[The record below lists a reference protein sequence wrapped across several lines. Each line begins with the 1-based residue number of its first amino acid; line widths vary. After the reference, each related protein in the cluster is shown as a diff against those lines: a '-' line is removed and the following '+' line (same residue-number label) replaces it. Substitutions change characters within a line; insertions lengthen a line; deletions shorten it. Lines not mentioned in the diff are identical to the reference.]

1 MSSNLTEKQLT
12 LPLSADVLTGA
23 LTRREKAGFRF
34 GAHIHTTI
42 EFYRI
47 LSGFCY
53 MDIGTETITCNTGDF
68 IMILPNVVHSFYLGK
83 DSDCEFQQIH
93 FRPETFANVILD
105 NSGIYPISMMHAIHF
120 HFKTYYHQK
129 SDSVLDD
136 CLQKVIDL
144 HASSDSL
151 FSAANINLALMNIML
166 HILDKKQPDHHF
178 GSKYPEQLCGIYAGS
193 HP

>member
-68 IMILPNVVHSFYLGK
+68 IMILPNVVHS
-83 DSDCEFQQIH
+83 
-93 FRPETFANVILD
+93 
-105 NSGIYPISMMHAIHF
+105 
-120 HFKTYYHQK
+120 
-129 SDSVLDD
+129 SVLIT
-136 CLQKVIDL
+136 VGTVNI
-144 HASSDSL
+144 SR
-151 FSAANINLALMNIML
+151 FTSARKPSQC
-166 HILDKKQPDHHF
+166 H
-178 GSKYPEQLCGIYAGS
+178 S
-193 HP
+193 

>member
-12 LPLSADVLTGA
+12 LPLSTDVLTGA

-68 IMILPNVVHSFYLGK
+68 IMILPNVVHSFEK
-83 DSDCEFQQIH
+83 
-93 FRPETFANVILD
+93 TVTV
-105 NSGIYPISMMHAIHF
+105 NSSRFTSGRKPLPMSFWI
-120 HFKTYYHQK
+120 T
-129 SDSVLDD
+129 
-136 CLQKVIDL
+136 
-144 HASSDSL
+144 
-151 FSAANINLALMNIML
+151 
-166 HILDKKQPDHHF
+166 
-178 GSKYPEQLCGIYAGS
+178 AGS
-193 HP
+193 IPSA

>member
-53 MDIGTETITCNTGDF
+53 TE
-68 IMILPNVVHSFYLGK
+68 ILS
-83 DSDCEFQQIH
+83 
-93 FRPETFANVILD
+93 
-105 NSGIYPISMMHAIHF
+105 
-120 HFKTYYHQK
+120 
-129 SDSVLDD
+129 
-136 CLQKVIDL
+136 
-144 HASSDSL
+144 
-151 FSAANINLALMNIML
+151 
-166 HILDKKQPDHHF
+166 
-178 GSKYPEQLCGIYAGS
+178 
-193 HP
+193 

>member
-83 DSDCEFQQIH
+83 DSDCEFQQDVYKRQVCYLSI
-93 FRPETFANVILD
+93 
-105 NSGIYPISMMHAIHF
+105 
-120 HFKTYYHQK
+120 
-129 SDSVLDD
+129 
-136 CLQKVIDL
+136 
-144 HASSDSL
+144 
-151 FSAANINLALMNIML
+151 
-166 HILDKKQPDHHF
+166 
-178 GSKYPEQLCGIYAGS
+178 
-193 HP
+193 

>member
-53 MDIGTETITCNTGDF
+53 MDIGTETILEKTVTVNSSRFTSGRKP
-68 IMILPNVVHSFYLGK
+68 LPMSFWITAE
-83 DSDCEFQQIH
+83 SI
-93 FRPETFANVILD
+93 P
-105 NSGIYPISMMHAIHF
+105 
-120 HFKTYYHQK
+120 
-129 SDSVLDD
+129 
-136 CLQKVIDL
+136 
-144 HASSDSL
+144 
-151 FSAANINLALMNIML
+151 SA
-166 HILDKKQPDHHF
+166 
-178 GSKYPEQLCGIYAGS
+178 
-193 HP
+193 